1 MEFNLTGMSC
11 VERSRRGLHRTSAKS
26 LGGWGVEDAV
36 TFYKIYAIACG
47 FDVRRYTTKKW
58 RGGEIKSK
66 LFVCNREGF
75 AHKTP
80 SKDRDGG
87 LVGEKSQRIFR
98 VTRVGCKARIRLY
111 MKNGHL
117 LIDRFHED
125 HNHELISLKDRE
137 FQKLSRNITDYHKM
151 IIVSNSRLKIGATKT
166 YRICKEQ
173 VNGFENIG
181 ASLNDFKNFHRDV
194 KCFIHERDD
203 QLFVDQFKEMTET
216 RIGFYFDYDVD
227 DDGSLRRAI
236 WADGTARDNYKIFGD
251 AVSFDPTYSTN
262 KYSMVFTP
270 FTGVDHHKRSVTF
283 CGALIAR
290 EDYESFNWVFSRFL
304 QAMGGMEPE
313 YIITDQDPG
322 IIKSVP
328 SKFGVS
334 RSDYNDFMC
343 KINDIIW
350 DDELEAAEFDGIWE
364 QIIEDHGVGVNDW
377 FVDTYAIRGQW
388 VMAHC
393 RDLRMASIMRTTQ
406 RSESENSF
414 FKRFEH
420 KSGTLVEFWMR
431 FESAMDQQRH
441 TQKQLDNMDKHS
453 SAAASTHLALEIH
466 AAKVYT
472 YSAFQKFKQE
482 GIFSIDTCR
491 TGGFTERCELEVT
504 TVKDSSRKKNFEV
517 AYNPGTR
524 KASCSYTMFERTGIL
539 CRHIIWIFSAS
550 GIKTIPEDY
559 VVNRRMKEY
568 LRLRIFNT
576 NGEGTENM
584 QVIDEKQI
592 AMSIMWSEVH
602 EAVGLLRDK
611 GVADV
616 DSFSAVI
623 RAFKQ
628 SLSPLG
634 EVLNKNQQMEKFL
647 NCTACDVVTI
657 LPPKNSKNKG
667 TGKRLLSAKTKA
679 MVLARK
685 PKRKYKNCKRMTNHD
700 KRNCPNPSQH
710 TRHCAKGR
718 LNQKRM
724 KERRRKSWNQN
735 KNRRQITNKCCSIYF
750 ECVT

>member
-1 MEFNLTGMSC
+1 MT
-11 VERSRRGLHRTSAKS
+11 
-26 LGGWGVEDAV
+26 
-36 TFYKIYAIACG
+36 Y
-47 FDVRRYTTKKW
+47 
-58 RGGEIKSK
+58 
-66 LFVCNREGF
+66 
-75 AHKTP
+75 
-80 SKDRDGG
+80 
-87 LVGEKSQRIFR
+87 
-98 VTRVGCKARIRLY
+98 
-111 MKNGHL
+111 L
-117 LIDRFHED
+117 LMIDW
-125 HNHELISLKDRE
+125 
-137 FQKLSRNITDYHKM
+137 Q
-151 IIVSNSRLKIGATKT
+151 LKIGATKT
-166 YRICKEQ
+166 YIICKEQ

-181 ASLNDFKNFHRDV
+181 AILNDFKNFHRDV
-194 KCFIHERDD
+194 KCFIHEWDG
-203 QLFVDQFKEMTET
+203 QLFVDHFKEMTEI
-216 RIGFYFDYDVD
+216 RIGFYFDYDLD

-236 WADGTARDNYKIFGD
+236 WADGTARDNYKTFGD

-270 FTGVDHHKRSVTF
+270 FTGVDHHKRYLTF

-304 QAMGGMEPE
+304 QAMGGKEPE

-322 IIKSVP
+322 NIKSVPLVFKTAHHRFCMWHKMNKMP

-350 DDELEAAEFDGIWE
+350 DDELEAAEFD
-364 QIIEDHGVGVNDW
+364 
-377 FVDTYAIRGQW
+377 DTYAIWGHW

-414 FKRFEH
+414 FKRFAH

-431 FESAMDQQRH
+431 FESSVDQQRH
-441 TQKQLDNMDKHS
+441 TCKRLDNMDKHP
-453 SAAASTHLALEIH
+453 SATASTHLALEIH
-466 AAKVYT
+466 AAKVYIC
-472 YSAFQKFKQE
+472 SAFQKFKE
-482 GIFSIDTCR
+482 EAIFSINTCR
-491 TGGFTERCELEVT
+491 TGGFTKRGELEVT

-517 AYNPGTR
+517 AYSPVSVFISFKFLYNQLH
-524 KASCSYTMFERTGIL
+524 YFNI
-539 CRHIIWIFSAS
+539 HIYMLALTDDTAS

-559 VVNRRMKEY
+559 VVNRWMKEY
-568 LRLRIFNT
+568 LQLRIFNS

-592 AMSIMWSEVH
+592 AMSITWSEVH

-611 GVADV
+611 GVGDV
-616 DSFSAVI
+616 DMTFPFVI
-623 RAFKQ
+623 RAFKE

-647 NCTACDVVTI
+647 NCTACEVVTI

-685 PKRKYKNCKRMTNHD
+685 PKRKCKNCKRMTNHD
-700 KRNCPNPSQH
+700 KRNCPNPFSAH
-710 TRHCAKGR
+710 TPLCEGSSEPEEDEGEEEEE
-718 LNQKRM
+718 LESEQK
-724 KERRRKSWNQN
+724 
-735 KNRRQITNKCCSIYF
+735 
-750 ECVT
+750 

>member
-1 MEFNLTGMSC
+1 MTEARCTLYS
-11 VERSRRGLHRTSAKS
+11 VH
-26 LGGWGVEDAV
+26 LGGDKLYKYLKKTFWWPGMKKDVAEFVARCLTCQRVKGEQRRPQDLLKQNGVQPDRQELCREV
-36 TFYKIYAIACG
+36 EKRFTP
-47 FDVRRYTTKKW
+47 YTTKKW

-66 LFVCNREGF
+66 LVVCNREGF

-80 SKDRDGG
+80 SKDRDDG

-98 VTRVGCKARIRLY
+98 
-111 MKNGHL
+111 
-117 LIDRFHED
+117 
-125 HNHELISLKDRE
+125 
-137 FQKLSRNITDYHKM
+137 
-151 IIVSNSRLKIGATKT
+151 LKIGETKT

-181 ASLNDFKNFHRDV
+181 VSLNDFKNFHRDV
-194 KCFIHERDD
+194 KCFIHERDG
-203 QLFVDQFKEMTET
+203 QLFVDHFKEMTET
-216 RIGFYFDYDVD
+216 RIGFYFDYDLD

-262 KYSMVFTP
+262 KYSMLFTP
-270 FTGVDHHKRSVTF
+270 FTGVDHHKRFMTF
-283 CGALIAR
+283 YGALIAR
-290 EDYESFNWVFSRFL
+290 DEYESFNWVFSRFL
-304 QAMGGMEPE
+304 QAIGGKEPE

-322 IIKSVP
+322 IIKSVPLVFKTARHRFCMWHIMNKMP

-364 QIIEDHGVGVNDW
+364 QIIVDHGVGVNDL
-377 FVDTYAIRGQW
+377 FADT
-388 VMAHC
+388 
-393 RDLRMASIMRTTQ
+393 
-406 RSESENSF
+406 
-414 FKRFEH
+414 
-420 KSGTLVEFWMR
+420 
-431 FESAMDQQRH
+431 
-441 TQKQLDNMDKHS
+441 
-453 SAAASTHLALEIH
+453 
-466 AAKVYT
+466 
-472 YSAFQKFKQE
+472 
-482 GIFSIDTCR
+482 
-491 TGGFTERCELEVT
+491 TGGFTKRGELEVT

-517 AYNPGTR
+517 AYSPALTDDKGTR
-524 KASCSYTMFERTGIL
+524 KASRSCTMFERTGIL

-550 GIKTIPEDY
+550 GIKTKPEDY
-559 VVNRRMKEY
+559 VVNRWMKEY

-584 QVIDEKQI
+584 QIIDEKQI

-602 EAVGLLRDK
+602 EDVGLLRDK

-647 NCTACDVVTI
+647 NCTPCEVVTI

-685 PKRKYKNCKRMTNHD
+685 PKRKCKNCKRMTNHD
-700 KRNCPNPSQH
+700 KRNCPNPFSAH
-710 TRHCAKGR
+710 TPLCEGSSEPEENEGEEEEE
-718 LNQKRM
+718 LESEQ
-724 KERRRKSWNQN
+724 E
-735 KNRRQITNKCCSIYF
+735 
-750 ECVT
+750 

>member
-1 MEFNLTGMSC
+1 MTFTLKLYGHLHLHFISDDIYIYNYNLCTFTDSLKQNGVQPDRQELC
-11 VERSRRGLHRTSAKS
+11 REVEKRFTP
-26 LGGWGVEDAV
+26 
-36 TFYKIYAIACG
+36 
-47 FDVRRYTTKKW
+47 YTTTKW
-58 RGGEIKSK
+58 RDGKIKSK
-66 LFVCNREGF
+66 LVGCNREGF

-80 SKDRDGG
+80 SKDRNDG

-111 MKNGHL
+111 MKNGLL
-117 LIDRFHED
+117 LIDRFHEG
-125 HNHELISLKDRE
+125 HIHELISLKDRV

-151 IIVSNSRLKIGATKT
+151 IIVSNSREQHTKT

-194 KCFIHERDD
+194 KCFIHEWDG
-203 QLFVDQFKEMTET
+203 QLFVDHFKEMTET
-216 RIGFYFDYDVD
+216 RIGFYFDYDLD

-236 WADGTARDNYKIFGD
+236 WADSTARDNYKIFGD

-262 KYSMVFTP
+262 KYSMVFIP
-270 FTGVDHHKRSVTF
+270 FTGVDHHKRFVTF
-283 CGALIAR
+283 CGALIVR

-304 QAMGGMEPE
+304 QAMGGKEPE

-322 IIKSVP
+322 IIKYVPLVFKTARHRFCMWHIMNKMP

-350 DDELEAAEFDGIWE
+350 DDELEAAEFD
-364 QIIEDHGVGVNDW
+364 
-377 FVDTYAIRGQW
+377 DTYAIRGQW

-406 RSESENSF
+406 RSESENRF
-414 FKRFEH
+414 FNRFEH
-420 KSGTLVEFWMR
+420 KSRTLVEFWML
-431 FESAMDQQRH
+431 FESAMDQQRY

-472 YSAFQKFKQE
+472 YSAFQKFKE
-482 GIFSIDTCR
+482 EAIFSIDTCR
-491 TGGFTERCELEVT
+491 TGGFTERGELEVT

-517 AYNPGTR
+517 AYGP
-524 KASCSYTMFERTGIL
+524 
-539 CRHIIWIFSAS
+539 AS

-559 VVNRRMKEY
+559 VVSRWMKKY
-568 LRLRIFNT
+568 LRLRIFNS

-616 DSFSAVI
+616 DSFSAV
-623 RAFKQ
+623 
-628 SLSPLG
+628 
-634 EVLNKNQQMEKFL
+634 
-647 NCTACDVVTI
+647 VTI

-667 TGKRLLSAKTKA
+667 IGKRLLSAKTKA

-685 PKRKYKNCKRMTNHD
+685 PKRKCKNCKRMTNHD
-700 KRNCPNPSQH
+700 KKNCPNPFSAH
-710 TRHCAKGR
+710 TPLCEGSSEPEEDEGEEEEEVESE
-718 LNQKRM
+718 Q
-724 KERRRKSWNQN
+724 E
-735 KNRRQITNKCCSIYF
+735 
-750 ECVT
+750 

>member
-1 MEFNLTGMSC
+1 MTFTLKLYGHLQLHFISDDIYIYTYTLCTFTDLLKQNGVQPDRQEQCREVEKRFTPYIGQEFG
-11 VERSRRGLHRTSAKS
+11 
-26 LGGWGVEDAV
+26 GVEDAV

-66 LFVCNREGF
+66 LVVCNREGF
-75 AHKTP
+75 AHKMP
-80 SKDRDGG
+80 SKDRDDG

-111 MKNGHL
+111 MKNGLL
-117 LIDRFHED
+117 LIDRFYEG

-194 KCFIHERDD
+194 KCFIHERDG
-203 QLFVDQFKEMTET
+203 QLFVDHFKEMTET
-216 RIGFYFDYDVD
+216 RIGFYFDYDLD

-236 WADGTARDNYKIFGD
+236 WADGTARDNYKNFGD

-290 EDYESFNWVFSRFL
+290 KDYESFNWVFSRFL
-304 QAMGGMEPE
+304 QAMGGKEPE

-328 SKFGVS
+328 LVFKTERHRFCMWHIMNKMSSKFDVS

-350 DDELEAAEFDGIWE
+350 DDEFEAAEFDGIWE

-377 FVDTYAIRGQW
+377 FADTYAIRGQW
-388 VMAHC
+388 P
-393 RDLRMASIMRTTQ
+393 
-406 RSESENSF
+406 
-414 FKRFEH
+414 
-420 KSGTLVEFWMR
+420 
-431 FESAMDQQRH
+431 
-441 TQKQLDNMDKHS
+441 
-453 SAAASTHLALEIH
+453 ASTHLALEIH

-472 YSAFQKFKQE
+472 YSAFHKFKQE
-482 GIFSIDTCR
+482 AILSIDTCR
-491 TGGFTERCELEVT
+491 TGGFTERGELEVT
-504 TVKDSSRKKNFEV
+504 TAKDSSRKKNFKV
-517 AYNPGTR
+517 AYSPALTDDTGTR
-524 KASCSYTMFERTGIL
+524 KASCSCTMFERTGIL

-559 VVNRRMKEY
+559 VVNRWMKEY
-568 LRLRIFNT
+568 FRLTIFNT
-576 NGEGTENM
+576 NGEGT
-584 QVIDEKQI
+584 
-592 AMSIMWSEVH
+592 
-602 EAVGLLRDK
+602 
-611 GVADV
+611 
-616 DSFSAVI
+616 
-623 RAFKQ
+623 
-628 SLSPLG
+628 
-634 EVLNKNQQMEKFL
+634 
-647 NCTACDVVTI
+647 
-657 LPPKNSKNKG
+657 
-667 TGKRLLSAKTKA
+667 
-679 MVLARK
+679 
-685 PKRKYKNCKRMTNHD
+685 
-700 KRNCPNPSQH
+700 
-710 TRHCAKGR
+710 
-718 LNQKRM
+718 
-724 KERRRKSWNQN
+724 
-735 KNRRQITNKCCSIYF
+735 
-750 ECVT
+750 